1 MVRHLRCAGFF
12 GILLIS
18 SLIISCKPAGTAESS
33 APAAASAVVTAAEG
47 AAKLP
52 ALKLGL
58 MPAVDIAPLI
68 VAAEKGYFLAEG
80 LELAYE
86 IYSNAQN
93 RQSALQA
100 GAVDG
105 ALTDLVAL
113 TLNVAGGFPMKAV
126 VMTDGRFAVMASA
139 ALVAEGSAAATG
151 SAGASAPQKKLSIAL
166 MEASVTNYLADRW
179 LSDAFILDKVYVNDI
194 GARLETVA
202 AGHADSGVF
211 PEPLATVA
219 ASRGLAILAESD
231 DAEPSPQVI
240 AFTEAAL
247 AAKSGSIRAF
257 LRAYDRAIADLSS
270 DPQLARK
277 ALASSIPNLS
287 EALSQ
292 RMELPVYRPAQLPD
306 DRYVQDVIDW
316 TARIT
321 GKTITLS
328 PGTLLDRRFVQ

>member
-1 MVRHLRCAGFF
+1 
-12 GILLIS
+12 
-18 SLIISCKPAGTAESS
+18 
-33 APAAASAVVTAAEG
+33 
-47 AAKLP
+47 
-52 ALKLGL
+52 

-68 VAAEKGYFLAEG
+68 VAADKGYFLAEG

-139 ALVAEGSAAATG
+139 ALVAEGSATG

-247 AAKSGSIRAF
+247 AAKEGSIRAF
-257 LRAYDRAIADLSS
+257 LRAYDRAIADLGS

-292 RMELPVYRPAQLPD
+292 RMKLPVYRPAQLPD
-306 DRYVQDVIDW
+306 DRYVRDVIDW

>member
-1 MVRHLRCAGFF
+1 MFRHPRNTVCFS
-12 GILLIS
+12 IVLIA
-18 SLIISCKPAGTAESS
+18 SLIVSCSPAGTSKS
-33 APAAASAVVTAAEG
+33 TGTTTASTIDAAVVTAST
-47 AAKLP
+47 LP
-52 ALKLGL
+52 ALKIGL
-58 MPAVDIAPLI
+58 MPAVDIAPVI
-68 VAAEKGYFLAEG
+68 VAADKGYFLSEG
-80 LELAYE
+80 LELEYE

-113 TLNVAGGFPMKAV
+113 TLNVAGGFPLKAV
-126 VMTDGRFAVMASA
+126 VMTDGRFAVMAKAGVADA
-139 ALVAEGSAAATG
+139 ATATGAGSASPTAR
-151 SAGASAPQKKLSIAL
+151 QKKLSIAL

-219 ASRGLAILAESD
+219 ASRGLVVIAESG

-247 AAKSGSIRAF
+247 AAKEGSIRAF
-257 LRAYDRAIADLSS
+257 LRAYDRAIADLRA

-277 ALASSIPNLS
+277 ALVSSIPNLS
-287 EALSQ
+287 EALSE
-292 RMELPVYRPAQLPD
+292 RMKLPVYRQAQLPD
-306 DRYVQDVIDW
+306 DQYVQNVVDW
-316 TARIT
+316 TARMT
-321 GKTITLS
+321 GKTITLTPES
-328 PGTLLDRRFVQ
+328 LLDRRFVQ